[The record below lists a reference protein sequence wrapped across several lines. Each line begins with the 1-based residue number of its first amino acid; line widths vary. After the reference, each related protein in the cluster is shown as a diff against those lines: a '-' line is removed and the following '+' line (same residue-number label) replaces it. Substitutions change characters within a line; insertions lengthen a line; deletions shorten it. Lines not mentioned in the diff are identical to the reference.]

1 MCVGSHCCLADLATP
16 WLPTQVPPAADTLVA
31 VGASVRTRAE
41 TVLPV
46 VAAKLH
52 LYVGDARTE
61 ALLMR
66 AIKVCTGGGGARPRP
81 RGNTAISALCAEGDE
96 WSDRRRDPG
105 PDG

>member
-66 AIKVCTGGGGARPRP
+66 AIKVCTGGGGGEDPAARQPGHSGAL
-81 RGNTAISALCAEGDE
+81 RG
-96 WSDRRRDPG
+96 RR
-105 PDG
+105 